1 MKPIRRIRW
10 RGKVDSKIES
20 ARTGIGRY
28 PEGPG
33 SSYPCKLAKQPELKC
48 CYKFSIT
55 SLISPSGLPSSF
67 LNNLSSSPTVVHS
80 SIIPFFYPSIIPLFS
95 TPYSLYPTPF
105 YFLVELRGIKLGTSR
120 CGTTESIPTRFRP
133 LSVKTTV
140 LPITP
145 QPHRNDFTLPKRSFC
160 FCSFSLYIESCFL
173 NLCQLIQQINFT
185 IGKVIIS

>member
-1 MKPIRRIRW
+1 MVPDFRRDDVWIP
-10 RGKVDSKIES
+10 VF
-20 ARTGIGRY
+20 TGMTDKDRAFF
-28 PEGPG
+28 
-33 SSYPCKLAKQPELKC
+33 KALKC
-48 CYKFSIT
+48 Y
-55 SLISPSGLPSSF
+55 
-67 LNNLSSSPTVVHS
+67 NNLSSSPTVVHS